1 MSKPDGRAFPAY
13 NVCRV
18 KKDLRMVHPGRKFVA
33 VFAVTFALLSTSA
46 FTEDKISHVEFLVV
60 RSYNG
65 KPVRNA
71 SVVVHPVN
79 KEGKQSKTG
88 TELKTDSDGKATL
101 NYVPYGKM
109 RIQAIAPGL
118 QTYGDDI
125 QINQPEHQITIKMN
139 RPQEQYSIYK

>member
-1 MSKPDGRAFPAY
+1 MFQARRAW
-13 NVCRV
+13 V
-18 KKDLRMVHPGRKFVA
+18 LLL
-33 VFAVTFALLSTSA
+33 AVTLAHLPTIAFAD
-46 FTEDKISHVEFLVV
+46 DKFSHVEFIVV
-60 RSYNG
+60 RGYNG

-71 SVVVHPVN
+71 SVVLHPVN
-79 KEGKQSKTG
+79 KDGKQSKNG
-88 TELKTDSDGKATL
+88 TELKTDPDGKASL

-125 QINQPEHQITIKMN
+125 EISQPEHQITIKMN

>member
-1 MSKPDGRAFPAY
+1 
-13 NVCRV
+13 
-18 KKDLRMVHPGRKFVA
+18 MVHRNRLVA
-33 VFAVTFALLSTSA
+33 VFALGLMLLPSA
-46 FTEDKISHVEFLVV
+46 FGEDKLSHVEFVVV

-88 TELKTDSDGKATL
+88 TELKTDNDGKARL
-101 NYVPYGKM
+101 DYVPYGKM

-118 QTYGDDI
+118 QTYGDDVE
-125 QINQPEHQITIKMN
+125 INQPEHQITIKMN

>member
-1 MSKPDGRAFPAY
+1 MAHR
-13 NVCRV
+13 NR
-18 KKDLRMVHPGRKFVA
+18 LVA
-33 VFAVTFALLSTSA
+33 VFALGLMLLPSA
-46 FTEDKISHVEFLVV
+46 FGEDKVSHVEFVV
-60 RSYNG
+60 IRSYNG

-88 TELKTDSDGKATL
+88 TELKTDNDGKATL

-125 QINQPEHQITIKMN
+125 EITQPEHQITIKMN

>member
-1 MSKPDGRAFPAY
+1 MRILDMFQARRAW
-13 NVCRV
+13 V
-18 KKDLRMVHPGRKFVA
+18 LLL
-33 VFAVTFALLSTSA
+33 AVTLAHLPTIAFAD
-46 FTEDKISHVEFLVV
+46 DKFSHVEFIVV
-60 RSYNG
+60 RGYNG

-71 SVVVHPVN
+71 SVVLHPVN
-79 KEGKQSKTG
+79 KDGKQSKNG
-88 TELKTDSDGKATL
+88 TELKTDPDGKASL

-125 QINQPEHQITIKMN
+125 EISQPEHQITIKMN

>member
-1 MSKPDGRAFPAY
+1 MLRANRRLVLLFSAS
-13 NVCRV
+13 
-18 KKDLRMVHPGRKFVA
+18 L
-33 VFAVTFALLSTSA
+33 ALLSVPA
-46 FTEDKISHVEFLVV
+46 FAGDQVAHVEFLVV

-71 SVVVHPVN
+71 SVVLHPVN
-79 KEGKQSKTG
+79 KEGKQSKG
-88 TELKTDSDGKATL
+88 GVELKTDPEGKTSMNA
-101 NYVPYGKM
+101 VPYGKM

-125 QINQPEHQITIKMN
+125 EINQPEHQITIKMN